1 MNVGDSSILELA
13 DGRLVQLST
22 DDALIGRASL
32 PGLPSAVVIQTRG
45 GGRALIEV
53 VPHVHTDDGSGRRRL
68 LLVHGRLDQ
77 LRRTTRHRRHPP
89 VRRILNRLSPDS

>member
-1 MNVGDSSILELA
+1 MNVGDSSMLELA

-32 PGLPSAVVIQTRG
+32 PGLPSAVVIPTRG

-53 VPHVHTDDGSGRRRL
+53 VPLVHTDDGSGRRRL
-68 LLVHGRLDQ
+68 LLCTDGLTNFVARHDIADI
-77 LRRTTRHRRHPP
+77 LR
-89 VRRILNRLSPDS
+89 SGGS